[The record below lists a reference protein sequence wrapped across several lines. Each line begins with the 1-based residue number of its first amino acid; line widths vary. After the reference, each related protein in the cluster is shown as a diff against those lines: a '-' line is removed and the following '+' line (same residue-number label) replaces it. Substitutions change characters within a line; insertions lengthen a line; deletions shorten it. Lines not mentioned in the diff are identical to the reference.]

1 MTITVISLLSTIA
14 TILSIG
20 GNVLLAK
27 KIIWV
32 FPIWIISN
40 ILWIGI
46 VYVQSGNIQM
56 IVMYAVYI
64 GTSIFSWLN
73 WKKEEK
79 N

>member
-14 TILSIG
+14 TVLSIC

-56 IVMYAVYI
+56 ITMYGVYI
-64 GTSIFSWLN
+64 GTSIFSWIN
-73 WKKEEK
+73 WKKEK
-79 N
+79 